1 MKQKT
6 IKKIARRVT
15 KQILKKEET
24 LSKLNSATT
33 MNITD
38 NIVDTVFV
46 EQDSFVESQQQREKR
61 L

>member
-46 EQDSFVESQQQREKR
+46 EQDSFVES
-61 L
+61 